1 MTIEFPETP
10 LEDGLQNSVVTLFK
24 RTEFKTLKRIIET
37 EGKKKA
43 CAALNRALG
52 SGSFPNYT
60 DAANEELKA
69 AIRYQTALDVLK
81 ELEDRKEKFTVI
93 R

>member
-1 MTIEFPETP
+1 MTLDYTETP
-10 LEDGLQNSVVTLFK
+10 LEDGLQSAVVSLFK
-24 RTEFKTLKRIIET
+24 RSDFKTLKAIIST

-43 CAALNRALG
+43 VSAANKALE
-52 SGSFPNYT
+52 SGKFPNYT

-81 ELEDRKEKFTVI
+81 ELEDRKEKFTLAK
-93 R
+93 